1 MYIDE
6 AFLQSALNSLKKD
19 IFSSFHFAMPGIVET
34 YDSETGLASVQPA
47 LRRRTSDGKILT
59 APLLEEVPVFLP
71 AEGYSVP
78 PGMPCLLIFMDFCID
93 GWLDSGQ
100 PVIPPS
106 FRQHD
111 WSDAVALVGF
121 APAFPAPQQ

>member
-6 AFLQSALNSLKKD
+6 AFLQAALNSLKKD

-47 LRRRTSDGKILT
+47 LRRRTSDRKR
-59 APLLEEVPVFLP
+59 
-71 AEGYSVP
+71 
-78 PGMPCLLIFMDFCID
+78 
-93 GWLDSGQ
+93 SGQ
-100 PVIPPS
+100 PVLPPS
-106 FRQHD
+106 PRQHD

-121 APAFPAPQQ
+121 APAFPPPQQ

>member
-6 AFLQSALNSLKKD
+6 AFLQEALDALKKD
-19 IFSSFHFAMPGIVET
+19 IFSSFHFAMPGIIEA

-71 AEGYSVP
+71 AAD
-78 PGMPCLLIFMDFCID
+78 L
-93 GWLDSGQ
+93 WLRSGQ
-100 PVIPPS
+100 PVLPPS
-106 FRQHD
+106 PRKHD

-121 APAFPAPQQ
+121 APAFPPPQQ